1 MKEKIVNSLI
11 IVLGNILLA
20 ISTSVFVLP
29 FNLDIGGLA
38 GVSVILEK
46 WFNPS
51 IVIFILNW
59 VLFFLGWIFLKK
71 DFALKTLLSTIVY
84 PFAVMILNQIG
95 VGEFIVREV
104 SDPLLAAIMAG
115 VFVGLG
121 LGLVFKVG
129 GSTGGFDVTSV
140 MLNKYAGVKISHATF
155 AIDSVIVALGAFL
168 VNVNSSLY
176 GIIAALIGAYLIEII
191 TIRGNSS
198 YMMHIVSNNIEEINN
213 YIILELDRGSTFI
226 SVRGGINRDEKE
238 MIEVIFNEKEYYKI
252 KHKIQQI
259 DKDAFIS
266 VYKAVNVY
274 GNGFE
279 KINRK

>member
-11 IVLGNILLA
+11 IILGNILLA
-20 ISTSVFVLP
+20 ISTSLFVLP

-38 GVSVILEK
+38 GISVILAK

-51 IVIFILNW
+51 IVIFVLNW
-59 VLFFLGWIFLKK
+59 ILFFIGWVFLKK

-84 PFAVMILNQIG
+84 PITVMLLKETGIANTIIN
-95 VGEFIVREV
+95 EIN
-104 SDPLLAAIMAG
+104 DPLLAAIMAG
-115 VFVGLG
+115 VFVGVG

-129 GSTGGFDVTSV
+129 GSTGGLDIPSLIV
-140 MLNKYAGVKISHATF
+140 NKYFNIKISHATF
-155 AIDSVIVALGAFL
+155 AIDSVIVTLGIFF
-168 VNVNSSLY
+168 VSINSSLY
-176 GIIAALIGAYLIEII
+176 GLISAFIGAYLIELI

-198 YMMHIVSNNIEEINN
+198 YMMHIVSNHIDEINN
-213 YIILELDRGSTFI
+213 YIIVELERGSTFI
-226 SVRGGINRDEKE
+226 GVKGGISKDEKE

-252 KHKIQQI
+252 KHKIQEI

-279 KINRK
+279 RISRK